1 MTQKD
6 KLLNDIGMP
15 DAEETLKPILDGYAI
30 GRWVSVSE
38 RLPEFDQGCFGG
50 HVIVQG
56 LPGKNGTVESD
67 IFPDDMFANGEIT
80 HWLDLDVPTKKG
92 ANDED

>member
-30 GRWVSVSE
+30 GRWVPVSE
-38 RLPEFDQGCFGG
+38 RLPELDGKGRFSGIIYTSDDRTAAGLFDWEICKG
-50 HVIVQG
+50 I
-56 LPGKNGTVESD
+56 
-67 IFPDDMFANGEIT
+67 IT
-80 HWLDLDVPTKKG
+80 HWLDLDMPSGKG
-92 ANDED
+92 GEG